1 MTNTGNVI
9 TDNGQNYWVKPIS
22 PVLTYAFIAWVALW
36 SIAIIKTYI
45 VGFFLLSGNP
55 YNSPFPAAETRF
67 GDFFGTFSDWVVAG
81 GLGGV
86 GYGVSYFPAT
96 YLPIHILTR
105 VAPNPWDALPWS
117 QAVWF
122 LSIPIIMWGLRN
134 KGFLTSALVTIMVF
148 LSYPSLFILHT
159 ANLEGWVGAGIL
171 LAALMF
177 VQKKYV
183 WFAIIL
189 GIVGSFKGIPLIFL
203 AALIPFVPCRKIFQY
218 SGLAILTSVSLN
230 LIALVI
236 LPGGFRTDG
245 MVGVSNAIEGLKKS
259 QAMYI
264 ELMVNGGSGN
274 HFGHSLLNTIHT
286 IWGGEILKSSDF
298 GIIVTMIFIA
308 LLGLFLCLLKIKKTN
323 IPAWAIFLMIGIVA
337 CLGTATST
345 DYKLVYLFPA
355 FVLFARE
362 EKQYFGFLPI
372 ILIFTFIVSPKPWL
386 RITSDPWSTAMVYMS
401 TASLALLLLYIVVMS
416 LVNTKHLSFQMAKTE
431 GGR

>member
-1 MTNTGNVI
+1 MTNTGNVN
-9 TDNGQNYWVKPIS
+9 TDNEQNYWVKPIS

-36 SIAIIKTYI
+36 AIAIIKTYI

-96 YLPIHILTR
+96 YLPIHLLTR
-105 VAPNPWDALPWS
+105 VAPNPWDALPLS
-117 QAVWF
+117 QGVWF

-134 KGFLTSALVTIMVF
+134 KGFLTSALVTIMVI

-177 VQKKYV
+177 AQKKYV

-203 AALIPFVPCRKIFQY
+203 AALIPFVPWRKIFQY

-230 LIALVI
+230 LIALLI
-236 LPGGFRTDG
+236 LPGGYRTDG
-245 MVGVSNAIEGLKKS
+245 ITGISNAIEGLKKS

-286 IWGGEILKSSDF
+286 IWGGDVFRSSDYGVITTVAF
-298 GIIVTMIFIA
+298 VA
-308 LLGLFLCLLKIKKTN
+308 LLGVYLFVLKVQKKSV
-323 IPAWAIFLMIGIVA
+323 PAWTIFLSIGIVA
-337 CLGTATST
+337 CLGTPTST

-355 FVLFARE
+355 LILLAKENIQPIKNLPVVL
-362 EKQYFGFLPI
+362 L
-372 ILIFTFIVSPKPWL
+372 FTFVISPKPWL
-386 RITSDPWSTAMVYMS
+386 RITADPWSTAMGYM
-401 TASLALLLLYIVVMS
+401 TTISLILLLIISIYIGINEQS
-416 LVNTKHLSFQMAKTE
+416 KANNQY
-431 GGR
+431 R